1 MPFIDLYIV
10 PLTLLAA
17 VGCGLMA
24 GLFFA
29 FSNFVMKA
37 LVRLPS
43 EQGMAAMQLINVTVL
58 NPLFLLIFLGTAVLS
73 VVLGVYSLTHWGAA
87 GSLWLVVGGACYL
100 LGTFGVTMA
109 FNVPLNNLFAQTD
122 PSASTSADIWSSY
135 VSRWLRWN
143 HVRAVMATAAT
154 ASLIYGL
161 TRLANTGI

>member
-1 MPFIDLYIV
+1 MSFVDPYIV

-43 EQGMAAMQLINVTVL
+43 EQGIAAMQHINVTVI
-58 NPLFLLIFLGTAVLS
+58 NPVFLFIFLGTAVLS
-73 VVLGVYSLTHWGAA
+73 VVLGLYSLTHWGAA
-87 GSLWLVVGGACYL
+87 ASPWLVVGSACYL
-100 LGTFGVTMA
+100 FGTFGVTMA
-109 FNVPLNNLFAQTD
+109 FNVPLNNLLARTN
-122 PSASTSADIWSSY
+122 PSASTSADTWSSY

-143 HVRAVMATAAT
+143 HVRAVMAVAAT
-154 ASLIYGL
+154 ASLVYGL
-161 TRLANTGI
+161 TRLADAGV